1 MPAMDAEPFDYIIV
15 GAGSAGCVLAA
26 RLSEDRDRR
35 VLLIESGPPDS
46 SPLIA
51 MPMGIG
57 KLNTPGNPHYWHY
70 SASQGG
76 NRREEAWV
84 KGRTLGGSS
93 SINGMVYVRG
103 APADYDGWEAAGCT
117 GWGWSTMR
125 RCFTAIE
132 DHELGAAEDRGVG
145 GPLKVTMGRPPGALG
160 RAVLA
165 AAAQAGTPTV
175 EDLNGAQATA
185 EGGFGRQPRTIS
197 GGRRFSAASAFLKP
211 ARHRRNL
218 VVLTETDVVELIF
231 EGRRIA
237 GVQLRDVQGRRA
249 VTARR
254 EVILAAGAIE
264 SPKLLQRAGI
274 GPGALLASL
283 GIPVR
288 VDGPDVGRNL
298 REHRTISISY
308 RLTRGGYNAWLRGPG
323 LYASAMH
330 YFLMR
335 RGVLTNST
343 FDLGGF
349 VRTMPDLDRPDG
361 QVGVGLFSFGP
372 AGINDHPG
380 MTMFGYFLRPES
392 QGRIEIRSRDPDQT
406 PFIDA
411 NYLATEKDRAHTV
424 SLMGYIRRIG
434 AQPALAPYIAAEVLP
449 GADIVS
455 DEALIEASFAYGT
468 SGYHAAGTC
477 RMGADATAVLDP
489 ELRVRRVE
497 GLRVVDTSI
506 MPELISGNTNAPA
519 MAIAWRASELV
530 KAAG

>member
-1 MPAMDAEPFDYIIV
+1 
-15 GAGSAGCVLAA
+15 
-26 RLSEDRDRR
+26 
-35 VLLIESGPPDS
+35 
-46 SPLIA
+46 
-51 MPMGIG
+51 
-57 KLNTPGNPHYWHY
+57 
-70 SASQGG
+70 
-76 NRREEAWV
+76 
-84 KGRTLGGSS
+84 
-93 SINGMVYVRG
+93 
-103 APADYDGWEAAGCT
+103 
-117 GWGWSTMR
+117 
-125 RCFTAIE
+125 
-132 DHELGAAEDRGVG
+132 
-145 GPLKVTMGRPPGALG
+145 
-160 RAVLA
+160 
-165 AAAQAGTPTV
+165 
-175 EDLNGAQATA
+175 
-185 EGGFGRQPRTIS
+185 
-197 GGRRFSAASAFLKP
+197 
-211 ARHRRNL
+211 
-218 VVLTETDVVELIF
+218 
-231 EGRRIA
+231 
-237 GVQLRDVQGRRA
+237 
-249 VTARR
+249 
-254 EVILAAGAIE
+254 
-264 SPKLLQRAGI
+264 
-274 GPGALLASL
+274 
-283 GIPVR
+283 
-288 VDGPDVGRNL
+288 
-298 REHRTISISY
+298 
-308 RLTRGGYNAWLRGPG
+308 
-323 LYASAMH
+323 MH

-489 ELRVRRVE
+489 ELRVRGVE